1 MDEEE
6 GVSVI
11 LVTGFLESGKTTFLR
26 DAVTQEYFQIEDRT
40 LLINCESGEEEY
52 DPAMLAKYRTD
63 YTEIDSEENFTPE
76 TLAELDRRFKPGRV
90 LIEYNPL
97 WGMQRFEEMKLPE
110 DWEIIQQI
118 GLVDSTTYVVYRTN
132 MKSLFTEMAKYC
144 ELFIFNRASKDMPL
158 ADFRRGIKAA
168 NPSCD
173 VVFEDK
179 DGEQIDIFEDR
190 PPYDV
195 TAPVID
201 IDDADFGI
209 FYIDLGDHRER
220 YDGKTVRFHAQIGK
234 SKRRRGRTRMVGRRA
249 MTCCAADI
257 QFLALPCRDGN
268 IWDFGDG
275 DWVNVT
281 AKVRWVFSKVF
292 KEEEPEFIVQAAEK
306 AEAPAEE
313 LVVFS

>member
-110 DWEIIQQI
+110 GWEIIQQI

-144 ELFIFNRASKDMPL
+144 ELFIFNRASKEMPL

-190 PPYDV
+190 PSRRPQGAVRGKDRPLPRADRQVEAAPRTDAHGRAESDDV
-195 TAPVID
+195 LRGGHSVPRAAVP
-201 IDDADFGI
+201 GRQ
-209 FYIDLGDHRER
+209 YMGLW
-220 YDGKTVRFHAQIGK
+220 
-234 SKRRRGRTRMVGRRA
+234 RRGLGQCDRQCPLGIQQGFQGRG
-249 MTCCAADI
+249 TGIYC
-257 QFLALPCRDGN
+257 DGR
-268 IWDFGDG
+268 GEG
-275 DWVNVT
+275 RSSGRG
-281 AKVRWVFSKVF
+281 ARC
-292 KEEEPEFIVQAAEK
+292 VQLMK
-306 AEAPAEE
+306 
-313 LVVFS
+313 

>member
-110 DWEIIQQI
+110 GWEIIQQI

-144 ELFIFNRASKDMPL
+144 ELFIFNRASKEMPQDSRHAKRL
-158 ADFRRGIKAA
+158 SISFQDLTTLSEICTTLDILPQSQAVQMVTRYSSTSTGAILLKRMRKIPLSMISDTSSMILFTERMRVKEQA
-168 NPSCD
+168 NMS
-173 VVFEDK
+173 
-179 DGEQIDIFEDR
+179 
-190 PPYDV
+190 
-195 TAPVID
+195 
-201 IDDADFGI
+201 
-209 FYIDLGDHRER
+209 
-220 YDGKTVRFHAQIGK
+220 
-234 SKRRRGRTRMVGRRA
+234 
-249 MTCCAADI
+249 
-257 QFLALPCRDGN
+257 
-268 IWDFGDG
+268 
-275 DWVNVT
+275 
-281 AKVRWVFSKVF
+281 
-292 KEEEPEFIVQAAEK
+292 
-306 AEAPAEE
+306 
-313 LVVFS
+313 